1 MSEDFDKSEQ
11 KKTEYVLVDIDDV
24 SLEKQGHLMK
34 ERPGQKLLQGL
45 IQDEINKRPNM
56 RLVNIIP
63 LSLPKSYPG
72 KHTILQLLFEEREQN
87 LDSIRE
93 DIAKM
98 KEQIDDFVTN
108 LVKIAE
114 FEQADYK
121 SCEKMRAEARAAQS
135 FAAA

>member
-24 SLEKQGHLMK
+24 SWTNTTQ
-34 ERPGQKLLQGL
+34 ERGRAGQKLLQGR

-63 LSLPKSYPG
+63 LSLPNSYPG

-98 KEQIDDFVTN
+98 KEQID
-108 LVKIAE
+108 KIA
-114 FEQADYK
+114 FWADK
-121 SCEKMRAEARAAQS
+121 A
-135 FAAA
+135 